1 MKRVGLRT
9 ILFGLSHVL
18 RACGRADAEFRRRLR
33 RNNAVAQIR
42 LKDGS
47 IGRWYALENGRVRSR
62 AGLHPKPDVTISF
75 RDVATALT
83 FLVPPPDQSE
93 IVLAAKQFRVIVD
106 GKSELVV
113 WFMQLLNAIARTG
126 MRCGTSMPDGTTRYT
141 TCTNGGPLYVF
152 VKDGRI
158 VRITPIDF
166 DERDA
171 PSWTIRARGKSFT
184 PWRRATVNPHA
195 LTLKSMVYSD
205 KRLLYPMKRV
215 DFDPNGE
222 RNPQNRGI
230 SGYER
235 ISWDEAL
242 DIVAN
247 EIKRQRSE
255 LRPRFDGDLPQL
267 ASSVGEHRLLPVRAA
282 ALRQPG
288 RLHPCA
294 LEPG

>member
-1 MKRVGLRT
+1 
-9 ILFGLSHVL
+9 
-18 RACGRADAEFRRRLR
+18 
-33 RNNAVAQIR
+33 
-42 LKDGS
+42 
-47 IGRWYALENGRVRSR
+47 
-62 AGLHPKPDVTISF
+62 
-75 RDVATALT
+75 
-83 FLVPPPDQSE
+83 
-93 IVLAAKQFRVIVD
+93 
-106 GKSELVV
+106 
-113 WFMQLLNAIARTG
+113 
-126 MRCGTSMPDGTTRYT
+126 MRYGTPMPDGTTRYT

-171 PSWTIRARGKSFT
+171 PSWTIRARGQSFT

-247 EIKRQRSE
+247 EIKRQRREHGPGSMAIYHSSHHQWGNIGYYLSAL
-255 LRPRFDGDLPQL
+255 LRFGNLVGFTRVHSNPDSWEGWYWGAQHHFGNSLRVGVPGHLRHGGGLPEGMRNDRLLVERPGDHQRRLRRL
-267 ASSVGEHRLLPVRAA
+267 RGHAAAAVGEGARHRVRPHRSSLHAHGAAVSAA
-282 ALRQPG
+282 AGSRSGPAPMRRSRSRSCRCG
-288 RLHPCA
+288 
-294 LEPG
+294 